1 MVSGWVREEQADAG
15 LPGCEVA
22 VVMRWEASGRSM
34 RGARSAGNG
43 ERGRL
48 AGGGGRE
55 AGPEV

>member
-22 VVMRWEASGRSM
+22 AVMRWQASGRSM

-43 ERGRL
+43 EGGRL